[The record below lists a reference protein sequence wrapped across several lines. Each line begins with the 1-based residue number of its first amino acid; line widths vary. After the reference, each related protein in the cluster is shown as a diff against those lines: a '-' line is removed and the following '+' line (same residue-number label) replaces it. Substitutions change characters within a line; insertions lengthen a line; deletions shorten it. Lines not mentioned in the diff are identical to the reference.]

1 MRLLFVSRPSLFS
14 HPGGD
19 TLHVEQTAEHIRR
32 LGHEVEI
39 ATYHFIEP
47 KGFDVI
53 HFFNLGQPAPV
64 LPYLRKA
71 PEIPLVVSSV
81 FVDYSTV
88 ENPVAGRKERMVAQ
102 FNYHWQEYFKTLAR
116 TFKGQEQLPHW
127 EYIIDGQKASVKNV
141 LDRAAVLIG
150 ASDWEVQ
157 HVVNSY
163 GFKGRRE
170 KITVGVEHVRGVNT
184 KLSRS
189 NKRVL
194 CAARFEPLKN
204 QHRLISA
211 CRKLELPLHLVGRAS
226 RNHRKYFNY
235 CFDLAG
241 GDVVFH
247 GKLTRTETLNEITQ
261 AKIHAMPSF
270 YESTGLSTL
279 EALYCGCQVV
289 VGNHPIQRELFA
301 GHAHF
306 ANPNS
311 ELSIQEAI
319 LEAMANKEN
328 HQSWVKQNFS
338 WSVAALKIVE
348 IYRDLV

>member
-39 ATYHFIEP
+39 ATYRYIDP
-47 KGFDVI
+47 KAFDVI
-53 HFFNLGQPAPV
+53 HFFNLGQPASV

-71 PEIPLVVSSV
+71 PETPLVVSSV
-81 FVDYSTV
+81 FVDYSV
-88 ENPVAGRKERMVAQ
+88 VNNPVAGRKERILAQ
-102 FNYHWQEYFKTLAR
+102 FNNHWQEYFKTLAR
-116 TFKGQEQLPHW
+116 AFKGQEQLPHW
-127 EYIIDGQKASVKNV
+127 EYLIDGQKASIKNV

-157 HVVNSY
+157 HVVNSF
-163 GFKGRRE
+163 GFKGRKE
-170 KITVGVEHVRGVNT
+170 KITVGVEHVKSINP
-184 KLSRS
+184 KLGRS
-189 NKRVL
+189 NKRLL

-204 QHRLISA
+204 QHSLILA
-211 CRKLELPLHLVGRAS
+211 CRKLELPLHLVGTAS
-226 RNHRKYFNY
+226 RNHKKYFDY

-247 GKLTRTETLNEITQ
+247 GKLSRSETLHEISQ

-279 EALYCGCQVV
+279 EALYLGFQVV

-311 ELSIQEAI
+311 ERSIQKAI
-319 LEAMANKEN
+319 LEAMANEET
-328 HQSWVKQNFS
+328 HRDWVKENFS

-348 IYRDLV
+348 IYRDLI